1 MVQVARRM
9 ELGLNAAMV
18 DDNNKLLGDA
28 QIDKIRQHLKVID
41 AAMRNRGIEPGSD
54 SALRLFS

>member
-1 MVQVARRM
+1 
-9 ELGLNAAMV
+9 
-18 DDNNKLLGDA
+18 LLGDA
-28 QIDKIRQHLKVID
+28 QIEKIRQHLKVID